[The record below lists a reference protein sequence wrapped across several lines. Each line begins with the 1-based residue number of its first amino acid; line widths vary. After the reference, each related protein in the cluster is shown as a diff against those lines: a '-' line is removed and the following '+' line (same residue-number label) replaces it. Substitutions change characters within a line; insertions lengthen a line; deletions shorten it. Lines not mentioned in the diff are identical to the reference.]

1 MARTGAFSRRQEGAT
16 TTVWSAADPTF
27 RISRFRTAKTMNCRL
42 SALTIAV
49 GLSGGL
55 GCVGSTVGG
64 GPSPDAGVG
73 AGGKGVATGVLAT
86 GQHMPSSLAV
96 DGTNVYWVNLGTAPS
111 PTGGKEAEPYTDGQV
126 MKCAISGCDGHP
138 TVLASGRH
146 QAPSGSIAPFALG
159 ANGVYWNDVTPLS
172 SDPTGYAHL
181 FSCPLGGCTNAPT
194 VLATGFAYALSVDR
208 SSVYWTTYYNTQ
220 IMACSLEGCANPT
233 TLASLASNEPPTG
246 IAVDAANIYWAVELG
261 GLMKCAI
268 RGCSSSVTTLVTDSR
283 DGPPI
288 TDPSGTT
295 LPGAVSQLRQIAL
308 DDANVYIVDSY
319 GTGLGRILKCA
330 KNGCNNSPTTLA
342 SGLSGAIGIAVD
354 ADNVYWTETGD
365 SANSGPT
372 PAGAGRV
379 AKCATGGC
387 NDSPTVIAAHQDS
400 PTGIAVDTAHV
411 YWAAYGI
418 GATDGTISVAE
429 K

>member
-1 MARTGAFSRRQEGAT
+1 
-16 TTVWSAADPTF
+16 
-27 RISRFRTAKTMNCRL
+27 MNCRL
-42 SALTIAV
+42 SAVAIAL
-49 GLSGGL
+49 GLIGGL
-55 GCVGSTVGG
+55 GCGGSTVGSG
-64 GPSPDAGVG
+64 LSPDAGIG

-126 MKCAISGCDGHP
+126 MKCAIAGCDDRP
-138 TVLASGRH
+138 TVLASGRR
-146 QAPSGSIAPFALG
+146 QGPSGSTPPFALG
-159 ANGVYWNDVTPLS
+159 AGGVYWNDVTPLS

-181 FSCPLGGCTNAPT
+181 FTCPLGGCIDAPT
-194 VLATGFAYALSVDR
+194 VLATGFAYALSVDG
-208 SSVYWTTYYNTQ
+208 SNAYWTTYDNTEV
-220 IMACSLEGCANPT
+220 MACSLGGCATPT

-372 PAGAGRV
+372 LAGPGRV
-379 AKCATGGC
+379 AKCETGGC
-387 NDSPTVIAAHQDS
+387 NDSPTVIAAHQDG
-400 PTGIAVDTAHV
+400 PTGIAVDATQV
-411 YWAAYGI
+411 YWAAYGA
-418 GATDGTISVAE
+418 GATNGTISVAA